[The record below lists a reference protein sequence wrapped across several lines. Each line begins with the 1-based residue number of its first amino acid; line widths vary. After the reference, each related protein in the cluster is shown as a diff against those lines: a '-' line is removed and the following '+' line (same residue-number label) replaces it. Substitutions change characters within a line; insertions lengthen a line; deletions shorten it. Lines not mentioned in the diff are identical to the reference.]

1 MTPGRELLIE
11 ITGDPDLVA
20 AISDTHPLALSG
32 VNSGDLVRVM
42 LVLEE
47 RLGRPLSAEQAENL
61 TTIADIEALFAGP
74 GSGPDAADRE

>member
-11 ITGDPDLVA
+11 ITGDPDLVS

-42 LVLEE
+42 LAIEE
-47 RLGRPLSAEQAENL
+47 RLGQPLSAEQVEDI
-61 TTIADIEALFAGP
+61 TTIADIEALLVGHT
-74 GSGPDAADRE
+74 SGPSAAGDQ